1 LSEKA
6 RRIFIKAY
14 DRQYANSGKTEK
26 GATVENL
33 EATQRQAQTIEF
45 DDFVVESTSRIE
57 VLRILEQLKKVSE
70 LKIDHFTT
78 LSGSKFESTVKEM
91 FSIIKDLEGHLRGV
105 LKMNASLREEVR
117 DKRKEKDNL
126 QRAKEAA
133 EREIT
138 ALERDFPR
146 VQDIEKRLEIT
157 IDEVERFRTLYRLE
171 KEKLE
176 KIETS
181 NRMMASLVDKAREE
195 RDDAYR
201 EIVVMEDKLKSMTR
215 DNPRGNQ

>member
-1 LSEKA
+1 MSEKA
-6 RRIFIKAY
+6 RWIFIKAY

-45 DDFVVESTSRIE
+45 DDFVVESKSRIE

-70 LKIDHFTT
+70 LKIDHFTH

-91 FSIIKDLEGHLRGV
+91 FSIIKDLEGHLRDV

-133 EREIT
+133 EQKIA

-215 DNPRGNQ
+215 DNPRSNQ